1 MGGDVPVVNNHDW
14 LAKLDL
20 IGFLRDIGKHFTV
33 NNLMKK
39 DAIAKRLESEEGIT
53 YTEFAYPLLQG
64 YDFWHL
70 FTTQGCEVQVSGSD
84 QWGNIMAGVELIRRK
99 EGKTAY
105 ALTIPLITDAQGRK
119 FGKSEG
125 NAVWLDPEKTSPFR
139 FYQFWLNQDDESVE
153 RYLKIFTD
161 LSLGDIAELMR
172 THEEN
177 RGERAAQRTL
187 AREVT
192 ALVHGADTAAQAES
206 AAQAL
211 FGDGEVTAATAN
223 MLKNDAPSC
232 AVAVGTSVLDAL
244 VTSGL
249 ASSKREARQFVADGA
264 VVLNGEKISEDRPLT
279 DTDFTHGIAILKR
292 GKKNATVLMVA

>member
-1 MGGDVPVVNNHDW
+1 
-14 LAKLDL
+14 
-20 IGFLRDIGKHFTV
+20 
-33 NNLMKK
+33 
-39 DAIAKRLESEEGIT
+39 
-53 YTEFAYPLLQG
+53 
-64 YDFWHL
+64 
-70 FTTQGCEVQVSGSD
+70 
-84 QWGNIMAGVELIRRK
+84 MAGVDLIRRK

-105 ALTIPLITDAQGRK
+105 AFTIPLITDAQGRK